1 MTLDAATAAFVEQAR
16 GQMGL
21 GEVSVEQARADM
33 AALTQLFG
41 PGPEVRE
48 VREEVVATH
57 SGPLP
62 VRVLVP
68 SGAARGAIV
77 YLHGGGWVLGSAAQW
92 DTLTRTLA
100 DRTQCLVVV
109 PDYRL
114 APEHPYP
121 AALDDCW
128 DALSWTVEN
137 RARLGV
143 DGLPLMVAGD
153 SAGANLAAALSL
165 LARDAGS
172 PDLAMQVLAYP
183 PTDADFETASY
194 RDSENQLILDR
205 DSMIWFWDQ
214 YVPDPRDRV
223 DPGAAPLRAED
234 LSGLPPA
241 VIAIA
246 QHDVVRDEIEAY
258 AERLLSSGVEVRSRV
273 FEGQMHGF
281 VTLMNMLPGN
291 ADGIQYI
298 TEEIDRA
305 LAVPADQGVDQ

>member
-21 GEVSVEQARADM
+21 GEVSVEQARSDM

-41 PGPEVRE
+41 PGPELRE
-48 VREEVVATH
+48 VRDETVPTR
-57 SGPLP
+57 SGPLTA
-62 VRVLVP
+62 RVLVP
-68 SGAARGAIV
+68 SEAPRGAIL

-114 APEHPYP
+114 APEYPYP

-128 DALSWTVEN
+128 DALRWTAEN
-137 RARLGV
+137 LARLGV
-143 DGLPLMVAGD
+143 DGLPLMIAGD
-153 SAGANLAAALSL
+153 SAGANLAAAVALR
-165 LARDAGS
+165 ARDAGG
-172 PDLAMQVLAYP
+172 PDLTVQVLAYP
-183 PTDADFETASY
+183 PTDSDFETASY
-194 RDSENQLILDR
+194 RDSENQLILSR

-214 YVPDPRDRV
+214 YAPNQRDRV
-223 DPGAAPLRAED
+223 EPGAAPLRAED

-258 AERLLSSGVEVRSRV
+258 AERLRCSGVEVRSRV

-291 ADGIQYI
+291 AVGIEYL